1 MENII
6 LGLLLL
12 QSRTIYQLRK
22 RINDGLNLMYS
33 CSTGSIQAAIKKLL
47 RNGHITVSEITE
59 KGKLKKLYSITDSGK
74 TYFNAWLNSP
84 VDNGAAKNPELSKIY
99 FLGFA
104 EKETRIKL
112 IENHIA
118 DLEKTRLD
126 LEKICNEGATLSSE
140 NQNNDIFY
148 FQLQTATYGLDLMQF
163 NIEWYNRL
171 LKNIREQ
178 LK

>member
-12 QSRTIYQLRK
+12 QTRTIYQLRK

-47 RNGHITVSEITE
+47 RNGYITVSEKTE

-74 TYFNAWLNSP
+74 DYFNTWVNSP
-84 VDNGAAKNPELSKIY
+84 IDIGTAKSPELSKIY
-99 FLGFA
+99 FMGFA
-104 EKETRIKL
+104 EKEIRIKL
-112 IENHIA
+112 IEKHID
-118 DLEKTRLD
+118 DLKTMRYD
-126 LEKICNEGATLSSE
+126 LEKICNEGETLSSE
-140 NQNNDIFY
+140 MQNNKIFY
-148 FQLQTATYGLDLMQF
+148 YQLQTAIYGRDLMIF

-171 LKNIREQ
+171 LKT
-178 LK
+178 LKE